1 MAITKIPLI
10 YCKFNLELTRD
21 EKCILASAPGIA
33 ATFEIT
39 DAKLYLLLDTL
50 STKDNVKLA
59 KKMDLNVALK
69 CSVFWSEQRSKSEIK
84 S

>member
-10 YCKFNLELTRD
+10 YCKSNLELTRD
-21 EKCILASAPGIA
+21 EKYILASAPGTA

-39 DAKLYLLLDTL
+39 DAKLYLLLNTL

-59 KKMDLNVALK
+59 KKISDGFK
-69 CSVFWSEQRSKSEIK
+69 CSVSWSE
-84 S
+84 